1 MWQSVGVPA
10 TRPGPPF
17 SALAPWL
24 AVVAVAAVGL
34 AGESAAWRAA
44 AAVGLLLTSAGA
56 VARQVRR
63 ERRRSGEVD
72 ELLGHLRTATA
83 PPRILTGRGGEE
95 PALRSAVAAAA
106 DRVRRHEAAMVVVT
120 EERDRLFAVL
130 EGMGEGVLAVGRD
143 ERLFAV
149 NRSAASLLRV
159 DAAAAVGRPVW
170 EVVRRTAV
178 RDACEAILGGAVR
191 YDCEFPGPG
200 AALLSLRADPLP
212 GVGPK
217 GGAAG
222 VVVQLRDVTDLRRLE
237 NVRRDFTANVS
248 HELKTPVAA
257 ISAMAETLSDTLPAD
272 PPHLARFAGEI
283 GEQSDRL
290 HRLIVDLLRLG
301 RVETGRETFDVGRV
315 AVGPVVRSCVDRHRA
330 GAEVRGVSLSHAGPP
345 DDAFVFADAD
355 ALGTVLDNLL
365 GNALAHTPAGGRVT
379 VTWSGPDSPARP
391 VTIAVADTGAGIP
404 PDHLHRVFERF
415 HRVDPDRSRDRG
427 GTGLGLAIVKH
438 LAQLFDGTVRV
449 ESAVGRGSTFTVEL
463 PAA

>member
-10 TRPGPPF
+10 SRPGPPF
-17 SALAPWL
+17 STLTPWL

-34 AGESAAWRAA
+34 AGESAAWRAV

-56 VARQVRR
+56 VAWQVRR

-72 ELLGHLRTATA
+72 ELVGHLRTATA
-83 PPRILTGRGGEE
+83 PQSVLARRGGEE
-95 PALRSAVAAAA
+95 PALRSAVASAA

-159 DAAAAVGRPVW
+159 DAAAAIGRPVW
-170 EVVRRTAV
+170 EVVRRSAV

-272 PPHLARFAGEI
+272 PAAPH
-283 GEQSDRL
+283 
-290 HRLIVDLLRLG
+290 
-301 RVETGRETFDVGRV
+301 
-315 AVGPVVRSCVDRHRA
+315 AVRR
-330 GAEVRGVSLSHAGPP
+330 
-345 DDAFVFADAD
+345 
-355 ALGTVLDNLL
+355 
-365 GNALAHTPAGGRVT
+365 
-379 VTWSGPDSPARP
+379 
-391 VTIAVADTGAGIP
+391 
-404 PDHLHRVFERF
+404 
-415 HRVDPDRSRDRG
+415 
-427 GTGLGLAIVKH
+427 
-438 LAQLFDGTVRV
+438 
-449 ESAVGRGSTFTVEL
+449 RGSGSSPTACTG
-463 PAA
+463 